1 MKKLLISTFALL
13 FLGGCSFL
21 APYSITFT
29 TPAQSAVHPLE
40 DTLDLALSQEALAY
54 VSGVDCEGADPIELL
69 PIVNASMKSNKA
81 HNLGLELLDGYE
93 AGTECTVTV
102 TVFDQTTTATTA
114 ASISLYVLEK
124 PEIIEPVEEEEE
136 ASNELVEEILE
147 EVIEVES
154 LEEILEEDPTTEAAS
169 ESALVEEGIPTE
181 NTQELCVADGGQWNN
196 QCNADGLCEQ
206 WCEYVE

>member
-147 EVIEVES
+147 E
-154 LEEILEEDPTTEAAS
+154 DPTTEAAS